1 MHSYHPSSKK
11 LPTKVESLKVGASRA
26 TKTYMIVRKSHVK
39 RYVHAAHTSLFTN
52 IQNENIGKLETI
64 SIVLASTLISEMLHN
79 GGPTCLVADMGYRI
93 ATTYSLPNKLMQN
106 SYK

>member
-11 LPTKVESLKVGASRA
+11 LPTNIESLKVRASRE

-52 IQNENIGKLETI
+52 IQKENIGKLETI
-64 SIVLASTLISEMLHN
+64 SIVLKKNHLH
-79 GGPTCLVADMGYRI
+79 
-93 ATTYSLPNKLMQN
+93 
-106 SYK
+106 